1 MKLKRTVTCGELRSS
16 DIGSTVQLN
25 GWVCH
30 NRDHG
35 ELVFVDLRD
44 RYGLT
49 QVVFDPERNREV
61 HSVAKTLRS
70 ESVIAIRGQVRERP
84 EGTVNPNLD
93 TGEVE
98 VIVDE
103 LEVLGPAEPLPME
116 VDEYADV
123 SSEVRLKNRHLDL
136 RRPDMQQNLFCRHK
150 VAQTIRNYFSDLD
163 FIEVETPFLTKS
175 TPEGARDFLV
185 PSRLSP
191 GEFFALPQS
200 PQLFK
205 QVLMCAGFDRYFQ
218 VVKCFRDEDLRAD
231 RQPEFTQLDL
241 EMAFV
246 EEDDVIDV
254 IEGLMVKVMKEVLD
268 VTVEAPFPRLSY
280 QEAMNRYGTD
290 APDLRFGLEIQ
301 DVSDLAKET
310 EFKVFL
316 GVLEAGGQVKGL
328 NAKGAGKALPRRY
341 LDRSPD
347 IVKEFGA
354 KGLAWIRLDQ
364 EGPSSPIVKFFP
376 EHVRSGIF
384 ERMNAETG
392 DVLFFVAD
400 QP

>member
-136 RRPDMQQNLFCRHK
+136 RRPDMQQNLF
-150 VAQTIRNYFSDLD
+150 
-163 FIEVETPFLTKS
+163 
-175 TPEGARDFLV
+175 
-185 PSRLSP
+185 
-191 GEFFALPQS
+191 
-200 PQLFK
+200 
-205 QVLMCAGFDRYFQ
+205 
-218 VVKCFRDEDLRAD
+218 
-231 RQPEFTQLDL
+231 
-241 EMAFV
+241 
-246 EEDDVIDV
+246 
-254 IEGLMVKVMKEVLD
+254 
-268 VTVEAPFPRLSY
+268 
-280 QEAMNRYGTD
+280 
-290 APDLRFGLEIQ
+290 
-301 DVSDLAKET
+301 
-310 EFKVFL
+310 
-316 GVLEAGGQVKGL
+316 
-328 NAKGAGKALPRRY
+328 
-341 LDRSPD
+341 
-347 IVKEFGA
+347 
-354 KGLAWIRLDQ
+354 
-364 EGPSSPIVKFFP
+364 
-376 EHVRSGIF
+376 
-384 ERMNAETG
+384 
-392 DVLFFVAD
+392 
-400 QP
+400 